1 MLKRTA
7 ALLLAVLLCLT
18 GCSAAPKE
26 HRITVVAAIFPEYDW
41 VRQLLGTN
49 NDIDLHL
56 LVDDGVDPHSF
67 QPSVGDLLMVAKC
80 DMLIFGGG
88 ESDEWLESVL
98 EENPNPNRIVIEL
111 LPLLGENALTTET
124 VEGMQLREVGEEEDE
139 HVWLSLRNASLFCT
153 AIADG
158 LCKLAPKNERL
169 YQNNLETY
177 LKKLD
182 SLDAAYQDTVNS
194 AARNTI
200 LVCDRFPFRY
210 LVEDYGLNYYAAFPG
225 CSAESGASFQTVVFL
240 AGKTAE
246 LDLSAV
252 LVPEGSDG
260 RIARTVAENSG
271 KENVKVLTLDSM
283 QSVSSKDAAYRDYL
297 GTMEQNRHVL
307 EEALNVR

>member
-7 ALLLAVLLCLT
+7 ALLLAVMFCLT
-18 GCSAAPKE
+18 GCASAPKE
-26 HRITVVAAIFPEYDW
+26 RRVTVVATIFPEYDW
-41 VRQLLGTN
+41 VRQLLGPN
-49 NDIDLHL
+49 SDIDLRL

-67 QPSVGDLLMVAKC
+67 QPTVGDLLTVANC

-88 ESDEWLESVL
+88 ESDEWLEAVL
-98 EENPNPNRIVIEL
+98 EENPNPNRIVIAL
-111 LPLLGENALTTET
+111 LPLLGENALTAET
-124 VEGMQLREVGEEEDE
+124 VEGMQLREEGEEEDE
-139 HVWLSLRNASLFCT
+139 HIWLSLRNAAHFCT

-158 LCKLAPKNERL
+158 LCQLDPEQEML
-169 YQNNLETY
+169 YRNNLNQY
-177 LKKLD
+177 LEKLEA
-182 SLDAAYQDTVNS
+182 LDAAYQETI
-194 AARNTI
+194 AAASKDTI

-271 KENVKVLTLDSM
+271 KENVKILTLDSM
-283 QSVSSKDAAYRDYL
+283 QSVSGKDAVRRDYL
-297 GTMEQNRHVL
+297 GTMEQNRQVL
-307 EEALNVR
+307 EQALNTQ